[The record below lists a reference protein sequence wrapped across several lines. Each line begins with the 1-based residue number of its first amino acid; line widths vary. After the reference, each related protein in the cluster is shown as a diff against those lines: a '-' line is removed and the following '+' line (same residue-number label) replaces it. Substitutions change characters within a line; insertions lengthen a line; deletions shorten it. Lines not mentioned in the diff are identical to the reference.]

1 MSANFKSSK
10 MMSNFGLALLLI
22 TCVIL
27 PFSVG
32 KNASTSE
39 KCDSNFT
46 KILYQNEIF
55 QDLNLGKDQDFC
67 RINMLKVT
75 FPKNLVLDPTQSMK
89 MSLDQ
94 VQEEPE
100 VQFSK
105 KYKSVLDFEGKCQL
119 FIS

>member
-10 MMSNFGLALLLI
+10 MMSNFVLALLLI

-39 KCDSNFT
+39 KCGTNFT
-46 KILYQNEIF
+46 KTLYQNEIF
-55 QDLNLGKDQDFC
+55 QDLNLGKDQDLC

-75 FPKNLVLDPTQSMK
+75 FPENLVLNPTQSMK
-89 MSLDQ
+89 VSLDQ
-94 VQEEPE
+94 VQKEPE
-100 VQFSK
+100 VQFSM
-105 KYKSVLDFEGKCQL
+105 KYKS
-119 FIS
+119 I